1 MGNFFTDLKKEYE
14 NNGVLRLIIVTLF
27 VYALMKYALMLLL
40 PFLLGI
46 LLVTWLRPFLN
57 RFCGDKKVWRS
68 LVTGVVLLGALSI
81 PMLLLFVLYR
91 AGVNCISICADHV
104 SELKEQCM
112 VILHTCCGYLQK
124 WSGTDGAVIEERIL
138 RTAEG
143 IGEQISDEAI
153 PAALTLSG
161 DVIGTIGSIGLL
173 WAVLFIFSILL
184 AKDYEEVLDFF
195 RPYRSYHRL
204 VTIYDKTVRMMLSYM
219 KSQFIIMSVIGGIC
233 SIVFWLMRYP
243 LPFFWGYLV
252 GFLDMLPFIGA
263 GITLLPL
270 AFFELL
276 IGSAWKAGVLVGLYV
291 VCYFTRQFMEPRLIG
306 KRIGIHPLVMLVAVF
321 VGVKLYGLIGIV
333 TGPLSY
339 LLIKELA
346 RVSHKGEMGQM
357 ARSNAKK
364 P

>member
-1 MGNFFTDLKKEYE
+1 MGNFFADFKKEYAD
-14 NNGVLRLIIVTLF
+14 NGVLRLIVAALA
-27 VYALMKYALMLLL
+27 VYVLMKYALPLLF

-46 LLVTWLRPFLN
+46 LFVTWLRPFLN
-57 RFCGDKKVWRS
+57 RFCREKKACRS
-68 LVTGVVLLGALSI
+68 LVAGAVLLGVGSVPI
-81 PMLLLFVLYR
+81 LLLFALYR
-91 AGVNCISICADHV
+91 AGMSCISICMDHV
-104 SELKEQCM
+104 DELKEQCM
-112 VILHTCCGYLQK
+112 SVLHTCCGYLQK
-124 WSGTDGAVIEERIL
+124 WSGTDSKVIEEQVL

-143 IGEQISDEAI
+143 IGEQIGDEAI

-161 DVIGTIGSIGLL
+161 DMIGKIGGIGLL

-184 AKDYEEVLDFF
+184 ARDYEEVLSFF
-195 RPYRSYHRL
+195 RQYRSYRRL
-204 VTIYDKTVRMMLSYM
+204 VEIYDKSVRMLLSYI
-219 KSQFIIMSVIGGIC
+219 KSQLIIMSVIGGIC
-233 SIVFWLMRYP
+233 SIVLWLLRYP

-270 AFFELL
+270 AVFELL
-276 IGSAWKAGVLVGLYV
+276 LGSAWKAGVLVGLYV

-306 KRIGIHPLVMLVAVF
+306 KRIGIHPLVMLPAVF
-321 VGVKLYGLIGIV
+321 VGIRLYGLLGIV

-346 RVSHKGEMGQM
+346 RLSRAGKEDRTAYAGV
-357 ARSNAKK
+357 KK